1 MADGNAGLLA
11 NEEAGSS
18 DTTTLFTVIDR
29 DKVFGLNLTVPEDA
43 KELIKA
49 WDDRESVDRWVDSG
63 VDDQLIIHVPFTQS
77 VKVRSVILKPARGE
91 VCPHRLRIY
100 ANYPRGID
108 FNDAED
114 ITPHLEM
121 TLLEGENGVTEYP
134 LRVAAFTSV
143 NSLTLFFSESPS

>member
-63 VDDQLIIHVPFTQS
+63 VDDQVGIRTCVVFIAFFFDLGTIILYGHS
-77 VKVRSVILKPARGE
+77 LLYMSLSRKVLKYGA
-91 VCPHRLRIY
+91 
-100 ANYPRGID
+100 
-108 FNDAED
+108 
-114 ITPHLEM
+114 
-121 TLLEGENGVTEYP
+121 
-134 LRVAAFTSV
+134 
-143 NSLTLFFSESPS
+143 